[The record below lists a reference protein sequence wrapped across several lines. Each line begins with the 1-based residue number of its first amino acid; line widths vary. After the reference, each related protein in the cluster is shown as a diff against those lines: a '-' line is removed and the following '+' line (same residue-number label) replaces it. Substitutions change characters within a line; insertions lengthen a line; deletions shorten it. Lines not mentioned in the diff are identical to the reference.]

1 MFKTFLHSIIFLLI
15 IVNCDAQVGSAAI
28 ISDSEKDLIPEGI
41 AVDGRT
47 GSIYVSS
54 IAKHKIIKIYG
65 QGKSKDFI
73 SANEN
78 GFLEGLGMK
87 VDQKRNLLWAISV
100 ITAPKSYISQVHGF
114 DLTSGKQKQFY

>member
-1 MFKTFLHSIIFLLI
+1 MFKTFLHSIIFLLTV
-15 IVNCDAQVGSAAI
+15 VNCDAQVRSAAI
-28 ISDSEKDLIPEGI
+28 MSNSERDLIPEGI

-54 IAKHKIIKIYG
+54 IAKHKIIKIDG
-65 QGKSKDFI
+65 GGKSKDFI

-87 VDQKRNLLWAISV
+87 VDEKRNLLWAISV
-100 ITAPKSYISQVHGF
+100 KTAPKLFISQ
-114 DLTSGKQKQFY
+114 